1 MTDLFGQAEH
11 ITIWDIVRHWAGRP
25 MLTKLLKE
33 YPKEAIKEAA
43 LKTLKDEA
51 IEQLPYMIAILQ
63 ERPEEKSIPVW
74 QMSAKQLY
82 DMAVDRGIQT
92 SGRTKQDLINELR

>member
-63 ERPEEKSIPVW
+63 DSDEKGVPIWLASDE
-74 QMSAKQLY
+74 QLMI
-82 DMAVDRGIQT
+82 MAQERGINT
-92 SGRTKQDLINELR
+92 AGKTRHKLLSELR